1 MMPSSFVDSV
11 PPIVQLMIDE
21 DPQSICDVGP
31 GWGKYGLMAREYLP
45 DLERIDAVEVW
56 QGRLRPRV
64 AAMQD
69 EIYDHVQVNDARNL
83 DPEFWRGYQ
92 LILMIDVIE
101 HMSKEQG
108 KNLVNSMLE
117 AGCDVIVSTPKVW
130 VEQHDDLNPHEE
142 HVSHWDWQ
150 DFPPPRAD
158 RSTIDSLIFQLART
172 QPYVPQAPH
181 PGLFD
186 EGNV

>member
-11 PPIVQLMIDE
+11 PPIIQLLIE
-21 DPQSICDVGP
+21 ENPESICDVGP

-45 DLERIDAVEVW
+45 DLKRIDAVEVW
-56 QGRLRPRV
+56 QGRRRPRV
-64 AAMQD
+64 AVMQD

-83 DPEFWRGYQ
+83 DPEFWEGYQ
-92 LILMIDVIE
+92 LILMIDIIE

-117 AGCDVIVSTPKVW
+117 AGCDVIVSTPKIW
-130 VEQHDDLNPHEE
+130 MEQHDDLNPHEE

-172 QPYVPQAPH
+172 QPYAPQAPH